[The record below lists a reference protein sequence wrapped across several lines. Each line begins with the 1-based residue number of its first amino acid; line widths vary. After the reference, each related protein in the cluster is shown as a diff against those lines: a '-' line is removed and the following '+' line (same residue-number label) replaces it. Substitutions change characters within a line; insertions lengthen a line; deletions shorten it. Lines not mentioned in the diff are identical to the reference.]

1 MRRNPEVH
9 GALITAHKL
18 RLYRAC
24 AQDLERRD
32 WLTDITHEI
41 NALATAATL
50 AGYARDALSLGRILP
65 AIIRSTGAGTM
76 HDLHDLH
83 VLCLGAG
90 GAATALM
97 LALHLDTGPD
107 WHAGAGPHP
116 RDDPPA
122 SVAFTDVDPA
132 ALADLRSVA
141 DRAGIGT
148 SRLSFLRVR
157 EPADSDALVAG
168 LPSPTLVINATG
180 LGKDAPGSP
189 VTDRARFGPATL
201 AWDLNYRGD
210 LTYLRQ
216 AAASGAET
224 MDGWDYFVAGWA
236 GGLTAIAETPFTA
249 DLLTRF
255 GLAAAPYRPQAVR
268 RPG

>member
-1 MRRNPEVH
+1 VS
-9 GALITAHKL
+9 
-18 RLYRAC
+18 
-24 AQDLERRD
+24 
-32 WLTDITHEI
+32 LTVD
-41 NALATAATL
+41 
-50 AGYARDALSLGRILP
+50 
-65 AIIRSTGAGTM
+65 
-76 HDLHDLH
+76 
-83 VLCLGAG
+83 
-90 GAATALM
+90 
-97 LALHLDTGPD
+97 
-107 WHAGAGPHP
+107 AGASPRP

-122 SVAFTDVDPA
+122 SVAFTDVDPG

-168 LPSPTLVINATG
+168 LPSPALVINATG
-180 LGKDAPGSP
+180 LGKDAPASP
-189 VTDRARFGPATL
+189 VTDRARFSPATL

-216 AAASGAET
+216 AAAAGADT

-255 GLAAAPYRPQAVR
+255 ALAAAPYRPQVVR
-268 RPG
+268 KAG